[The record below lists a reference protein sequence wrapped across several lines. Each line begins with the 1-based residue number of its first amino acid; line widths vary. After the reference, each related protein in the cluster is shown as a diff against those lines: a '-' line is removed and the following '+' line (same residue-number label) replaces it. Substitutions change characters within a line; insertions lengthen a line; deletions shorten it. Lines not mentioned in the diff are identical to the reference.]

1 MYIAT
6 PRASNYTKKAI
17 LKTTKKKKNRILKL
31 YSSNIQGGK
40 TKEMEQWEAESTD
53 KKQNKCHNGILILY
67 QINNYF
73 YI

>member
-6 PRASNYTKKAI
+6 PRVSIYTKKAI
-17 LKTTKKKKNRILKL
+17 LKTIKKKNNKILKI

-40 TKEMEQWEAESTD
+40 TKEMEQCEAESTD
-53 KKQNKCHNGILILY
+53 KKKYKYHNEILMLC

-73 YI
+73 